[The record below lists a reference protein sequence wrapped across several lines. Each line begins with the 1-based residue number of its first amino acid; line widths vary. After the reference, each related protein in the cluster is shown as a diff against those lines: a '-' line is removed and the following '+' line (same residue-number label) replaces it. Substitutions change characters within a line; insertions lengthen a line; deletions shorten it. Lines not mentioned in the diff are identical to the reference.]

1 MADIKYKNGNMYIN
15 GNALPIDVLGYTNGE
30 AEQAFGGDVFN
41 RNILTAS
48 NDCCFSAKADN
59 CSIQADTLSELSG
72 YATVCNS
79 NNSNN
84 WITATKAIGVSESVD
99 GVKSNLQEIQERISA
114 LEKSINTPMVN
125 SLKDLR
131 SSLKTLAYTREV

>member
-15 GNALPIDVLGYTNGE
+15 GNALPIEVLGYTNDE

-41 RNILTAS
+41 RNVLTAS

-72 YATVCNS
+72 YATAC
-79 NNSNN
+79 NSNN
-84 WITATKAIGVSESVD
+84 WITAAKAIGVSASVD
-99 GVKSNLQEIQERISA
+99 GVKSDLQEIQERVSA

-131 SSLKTLAYTREV
+131 SSLKTLTYIREV

>member
-15 GNALPIDVLGYTNGE
+15 GNALPIDVLGYTTEE

-41 RNILTAS
+41 RSVLTAS

-59 CSIQADTLSELSG
+59 CSIQADTLSELTG
-72 YATVCNS
+72 YATAGNS
-79 NNSNN
+79 ND
-84 WITATKAIGVSESVD
+84 WITAAKAIGVSASIDTVQSD
-99 GVKSNLQEIQERISA
+99 LQEIQERINA

-131 SSLKTLAYTREV
+131 SSLKTLTYTREV